1 MKIKIEDV
9 VKWAKPHPVGGGKQ
23 TRIKSKNYT
32 ISIVGGRQG
41 LYGDFENDFELAIF
55 DGKNNFV
62 TKYFKQSSDDVL
74 AYLPAEEVEE
84 IVDMVVGESDFQV
97 L

>member
-1 MKIKIEDV
+1 MKIKIQNIIE
-9 VKWAKPHPVGGGKQ
+9 WAKTQPISGGKQ
-23 TRIKSKNYT
+23 TRIQSRNYT

-41 LYGDFENDFELAIF
+41 LYGDFENDFEVAVM
-55 DGKNNFV
+55 DSKKNFV
-62 TKYFKQSSDDVL
+62 TKYFKNNGEEVL
-74 AYLPAEEVEE
+74 AYATASEVEE